1 MEGGEFRV
9 KKQPKPLVDRVYKY
23 KNKERNFFC
32 PLCRTERNVTTSPR
46 LTKKNIAQITLTS
59 IMIGAAL
66 FPLFGV
72 ESFVVFFAVWGAFEL
87 AVRSDYKKQIPCPH
101 CGFDATTY
109 KRNVKVARQEVADF
123 WAQKQG
129 VNPSIS
135 DSVAK
140 TN

>member
-1 MEGGEFRV
+1 MVRGESIV
-9 KKQPKPLVDRVYKY
+9 KKQSRPLVDRVYKY

-46 LTKKNIAQITLTS
+46 LTKKNIVQITFTS
-59 IMIGAAL
+59 IMIAAAL
-66 FPLFGV
+66 FTIFGV
-72 ESFVVFFAVWGAFEL
+72 ESFIVFFAVWGAFEL

-129 VNPSIS
+129 VNPSIP

>member
-1 MEGGEFRV
+1 M
-9 KKQPKPLVDRVYKY
+9 KNKPNKPLVDRVYKY
-23 KNKERNFFC
+23 KNKDRNFFC

-46 LTKKNIAQITLTS
+46 LSKKNIAQITLTS
-59 IMIGAAL
+59 VMIAAAL
-66 FPLFGV
+66 FPFFGV
-72 ESFVVFFAVWGAFEL
+72 ESFIVFFAVWGAFEL

-109 KRNVKVARQEVADF
+109 KRNVKIARQEVVDF

-135 DSVAK
+135 DSSAK
-140 TN
+140 VN